1 MRVLFVYPNH
11 KGMNMLP
18 TGIAL
23 LSACLKRE
31 GHKVKLFDT
40 TYYNETTVIDG
51 VQDKTDSDGTKIDK
65 LMARPVKDGHHNVT
79 VKYTN
84 VFEDFHKEVLEF
96 DPELIAMS
104 CTEDMF
110 RLGIQLLKK
119 TRYLKIPTLAGGVF
133 PTFAP
138 KLALSYDEIDI
149 VCKGEG
155 EDALTELC
163 KRLEQKKSIDDIAGL
178 WIKKKNGELVTLVKI
193 FHFPTTF

>member
-163 KRLEQKKSIDDIAGL
+163 KRLEQKKS
-178 WIKKKNGELVTLVKI
+178 
-193 FHFPTTF
+193 FHEAT